1 MAWRIGAVAATVVLV
16 VVYALGSGRW
26 VSTGSSWYLSL
37 EQPWWQPPP
46 WIFGLIWPYNFLM
59 LIVVGI
65 AVSWTASPPRVVAL
79 LALLAI
85 TVALAI
91 AWAYLFYAPHE
102 LTWAAI
108 CLTGAAVLTLPI
120 VGVAFG
126 QALWMGLVLLPYQV
140 WLLLAASLSWGYA
153 LHQTRG

>member
-126 QALWMGLVLLPYQV
+126 
-140 WLLLAASLSWGYA
+140 
-153 LHQTRG
+153 